1 MNFRR
6 AAFEHSSSIHISGGM
21 RQPQEAKRT
30 QHLARGHSTHGHP
43 RQLPAAKGHSRS
55 GKKVPLA
62 ITPPQQAVSPLEYA
76 SIAVS
81 TKGTM
86 IQAHGYY
93 RKKDGRGYPPV

>member
-1 MNFRR
+1 MQ
-6 AAFEHSSSIHISGGM
+6 
-21 RQPQEAKRT
+21 QPQKQSGT
-30 QHLARGHSTHGHP
+30 QHLARGHSTHRHP

-76 SIAVS
+76 SIAIS

-86 IQAHGYY
+86 IQANGYY

>member
-21 RQPQEAKRT
+21 QQPQEAKRT
-30 QHLARGHSTHGHP
+30 QHLAR
-43 RQLPAAKGHSRS
+43 GHSRS

-86 IQAHGYY
+86 IQANGYY

>member
-1 MNFRR
+1 MNIHHPFISPAECGSRR
-6 AAFEHSSSIHISGGM
+6 KQSG
-21 RQPQEAKRT
+21 T
-30 QHLARGHSTHGHP
+30 QHLARGHSTHRHP

-76 SIAVS
+76 SIAIS

-86 IQAHGYY
+86 IQANGYY